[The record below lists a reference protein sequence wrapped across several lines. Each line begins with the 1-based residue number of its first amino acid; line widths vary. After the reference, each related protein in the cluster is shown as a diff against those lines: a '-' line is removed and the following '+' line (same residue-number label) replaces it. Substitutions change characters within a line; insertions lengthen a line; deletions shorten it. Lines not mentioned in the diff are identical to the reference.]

1 MGVLLL
7 PEFKEIKIKMPEYLL
22 KELNSY
28 SRQNDEHR
36 NTILIDAVKL
46 YLRERKKEEVR
57 NNLKRGY
64 LKMATLNRQL
74 ADEGFS
80 TDCYSF
86 YCYEQRLVECEK
98 IESKKG

>member
-1 MGVLLL
+1 MPFL
-7 PEFKEIKIKMPEYLL
+7 PNIKELKIKIPDYLL
-22 KELNSY
+22 EEIDSY
-28 SRQNDEHR
+28 CGQNEEHR
-36 NTILIDAVKL
+36 NSILLDAVKL

-57 NNLKRGY
+57 NNLKKGY

-86 YCYEQRLVECEK
+86 FCYEQRLVECEK
-98 IESKKG
+98 VESKKR